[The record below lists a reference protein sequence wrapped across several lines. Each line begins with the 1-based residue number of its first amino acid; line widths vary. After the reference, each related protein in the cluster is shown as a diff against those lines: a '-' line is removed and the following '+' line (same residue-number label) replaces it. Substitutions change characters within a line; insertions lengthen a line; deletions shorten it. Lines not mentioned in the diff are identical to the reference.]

1 MLKNKLLIV
10 CIIGGLDA
18 LLFAQS
24 ASYFVT
30 QIEMRGMEK
39 SLVIVDYNGQEKKVK
54 IPAFIDGIPVRKI
67 GPAAFKLKGISEVI
81 IPNGIV
87 TICDQAFCGN
97 KLKVVVIPATVTQIA
112 VSAFDRD
119 TRRVMDERNIHV
131 RTIETDMS
139 RTTTTYNQAIDI
151 PSDTRIYHIISDETS
166 GQTVI
171 QYDDGYNPL
180 GGFDAAYR
188 TRFHAKRGRP
198 QGQKEDLRQS
208 SAPVYSTP
216 MNGNGNRTN
225 ISSQVYIENIYSADI
240 RVEAPG
246 TYRGAPPKI
255 NTVKSGVVEY
265 SKVAAGNDRDYN
277 VQKPKSISGKT
288 ENGIG
293 RFAFSGKGLDTV
305 VIPEGITYIAEG
317 AFASNNLTSI
327 TIPNSVREIGSQA
340 FMGNNL
346 RAITIGEGVLVQL
359 DSFRYQ
365 FSDYYKMN
373 NYKAGTYI
381 LKAGQWNYEGHEPG
395 YKFVVTN

>member
-1 MLKNKLLIV
+1 MLKNKLLIL

-30 QIEMRGMEK
+30 HIEMRGMEK
-39 SLVIVDYNGQEKKVK
+39 SLVIVDYNGPEKKIK

-67 GPAAFKLKGISEVI
+67 GPAAFKFKGISEVI

-87 TICDQAFCGN
+87 TIDDQAFCGN
-97 KLKVVVIPATVTQIA
+97 QLKVVVIPSTVTKIA
-112 VSAFDRD
+112 VSAFDSD
-119 TRRVMDERNIHV
+119 TIRVMDEGSGHV
-131 RTIETDMS
+131 RTTETDLS
-139 RTTTTYNQAIDI
+139 RNTTTYNPAIDP
-151 PSDTRIYHIISDETS
+151 PSDMRIYHIISDETS

-171 QYDDGYNPL
+171 QYDYGYNPL

-188 TRFHAKRGRP
+188 TRFHAKRERP
-198 QGQKEDLRQS
+198 QGQ
-208 SAPVYSTP
+208 SAAPGYSMP
-216 MNGNGNRTN
+216 MNGNGNETN
-225 ISSQVYIENIYSADI
+225 ISSHVYIENMYSDI

-246 TYRGAPPKI
+246 TYWDAPPKT
-255 NTVKSGVVEY
+255 NTVKSGVIEH
-265 SKVAAGNDRDYN
+265 SKTAAGDKRDHS
-277 VQKPKSISGKT
+277 VQKPKSMGGKT

-346 RAITIGEGVLVQL
+346 RAITIGEGVVVQL

-381 LKAGQWNYEGHEPG
+381 LKAGQWNYEGHEPE
-395 YKFVVTN
+395 YKSIITN